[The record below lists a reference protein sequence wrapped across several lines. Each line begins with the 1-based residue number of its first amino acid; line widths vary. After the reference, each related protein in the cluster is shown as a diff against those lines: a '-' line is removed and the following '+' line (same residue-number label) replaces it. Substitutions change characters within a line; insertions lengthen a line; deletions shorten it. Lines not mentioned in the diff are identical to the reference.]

1 MRRAAKNQS
10 PGNARRSGAVH
21 FKSTRAGAQI
31 YWGASCVDVEKA
43 GVIQGIESKQ
53 NQTPFVS
60 GCFFYCNEVC
70 GNWWING
77 GTFAMFTA

>member
-10 PGNARRSGAVH
+10 PGNAARRSGAVR

-43 GVIQGIESKQ
+43 GVIQDIESKQ
-53 NQTPFVS
+53 NQTRFVS
-60 GCFFYCNEVC
+60 ECFFCC
-70 GNWWING
+70 K
-77 GTFAMFTA
+77 